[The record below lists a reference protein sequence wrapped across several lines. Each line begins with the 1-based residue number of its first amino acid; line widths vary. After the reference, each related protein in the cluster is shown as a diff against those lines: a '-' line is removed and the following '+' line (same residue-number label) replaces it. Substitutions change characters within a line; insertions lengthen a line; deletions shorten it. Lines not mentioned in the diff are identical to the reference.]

1 LKIGV
6 IFASFSSSGK
16 TPLERDLLNIFDKG
30 PAMILATF
38 FIIEHGMLSRPDAFF
53 EGIYESSTNMFKIKI
68 ARGLC

>member
-1 LKIGV
+1 LGL
-6 IFASFSSSGK
+6 FLHPSAH
-16 TPLERDLLNIFDKG
+16 LEG